1 MSDFRTDLK
10 AVLVDKLNENWDGGV
25 YGSITPEDIV
35 DVSVYWD
42 DGDRY
47 DPTYGESPNAAPTFE
62 VTVTLSDARGGQ
74 RVKVDTAWT
83 FTALLRAVLAI
94 GDQR

>member
-10 AVLVDKLNENWDGGV
+10 AALVNELNNCWDGDA

-35 DVSVYWD
+35 DIQVTWD

-47 DPTYGESPNAAPTFE
+47 DPTYGDSPNAAPTFE

-74 RVKVDTAWT
+74 RLRVGPAWT

-94 GDQR
+94 GDNR